1 MTRAKLTKNY
11 PSSYLEIAEALS
23 KNPKLRLEVPFD
35 DARSAKSF
43 RLDFNSF
50 KGAAIKE
57 GLDKAW
63 PEIAAFY
70 VEVKGT
76 VAIVQHKDHTETAEK
91 MRRALA
97 EAQVRPLI
105 RGDMV

>member
-11 PSSYLEIAEALS
+11 PSSYLEIADALS
-23 KNPKLRLEVPFD
+23 KNSKLRLEIPFD
-35 DARSAKSF
+35 DAKQAKSF

-57 GLDKAW
+57 GMDQAW

-70 VEVKGT
+70 VEVRGKS
-76 VAIVQHKDHTETAEK
+76 VVVQHKDHTDTAEK
-91 MRRALA
+91 VKKALA
-97 EAQVRPLI
+97 KATKGKMDASTSE
-105 RGDMV
+105 